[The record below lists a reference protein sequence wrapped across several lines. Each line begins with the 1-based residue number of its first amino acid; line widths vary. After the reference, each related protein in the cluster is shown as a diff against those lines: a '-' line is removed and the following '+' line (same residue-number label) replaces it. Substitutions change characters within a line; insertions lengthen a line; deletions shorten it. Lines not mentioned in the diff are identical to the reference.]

1 MRKIVIRFCNSIR
14 HFSNEINKRGGVDSF
29 LWRVLGFIREMRVVQ
44 NHSISNQE
52 NTLFQLKLFSHGDCN
67 ADVRLKYIS
76 DMDLNL
82 KSLNLQ

>member
-1 MRKIVIRFCNSIR
+1 M
-14 HFSNEINKRGGVDSF
+14 E
-29 LWRVLGFIREMRVVQ
+29 GFIREMRVVQ